1 MSPKPH
7 TTVTE
12 NTPAFLSEAMITPT
26 GFREYDARWRFPQEI
41 NLVGIQEVGLC
52 LGTML
57 KEWDKAKIVVGCDYR
72 SYSLEVKQ
80 ALSLGLMS
88 AGVEV
93 IDIGVALS
101 PLVYFSQFDLDI
113 PACAMITASHN
124 PNGWT
129 GVKIGADRPLTF
141 GPDEMGRLKELT
153 LGGLGQSAPG
163 GSYRREAGAMDRY
176 LDDLVGD
183 MRLSRPLRVVCATG
197 NGTAGLVAPQMLER
211 LGAEVIP
218 LHIKPDYTFPHY
230 NPNPEAMEMLHSMRD
245 KVIETGADFALG
257 FDGDGDRCG
266 VVDDEGEEIFADKV
280 GVMLARSWTGSHP
293 GATLVADVK
302 STGLFLSDPVLQEA
316 GMKTDYWKT
325 GHSHMKR
332 RVKELG
338 ALAGFE
344 KSGHYFLAGDLGR
357 GYDCGMVVA
366 REICLMVDRASQ
378 SMSDLRKALP
388 PVWTTPTMS
397 PYCSDLEKYGVIDRI
412 VTHFEDYAARGG
424 TLAGKKIEQVITIN
438 GARMQLEGGAW
449 ALVRASSNT
458 PNLVVVCESP
468 ESEADMRAIFA
479 DVDAYIDTVAE
490 VGEYDQKI

>member
-1 MSPKPH
+1 MPAMPH
-7 TTVTE
+7 TTVTP

-26 GFREYDARWRFPQEI
+26 GFREYDARWRFPEEI
-41 NLVGIQEVGLC
+41 NLEGLQDVGLS

-57 KEWDKAKIVVGCDYR
+57 RARNKARIVVGCDYR
-72 SYSLEVKQ
+72 SYSLAVKQ
-80 ALSLGLMS
+80 ALVLGLMS

-101 PLVYFSQFDLDI
+101 PLVYFSQFDMDI
-113 PACAMITASHN
+113 PACAMVTASHN

-129 GVKIGADRPLTF
+129 GVKISADRPLTF
-141 GPDEMGRLKELT
+141 STEDMAELKAMTLAGEGR
-153 LGGLGQSAPG
+153 AAAG
-163 GSYRREAGAMDRY
+163 GSYRRETGAMDRY

-183 MRLSRPLRVVCATG
+183 VRLSRPLRVVCATG
-197 NGTAGLVAPQMLER
+197 NGTAGMVAPQLLTR

-218 LHIKPDYTFPHY
+218 LHTTPDYTFPHY

-280 GVMLARSWTGSHP
+280 GVMLARAWAADHP

-302 STGLFLSDPVLQEA
+302 STGLFTADPVLRAA
-316 GMKTDYWKT
+316 GITTDYWKT

-344 KSGHYFLAGDLGR
+344 KSGHYYLAGDIGR
-357 GYDCGMVVA
+357 GYDCGMAVA
-366 REICLMVDRASQ
+366 REICLMVDRSGGA
-378 SMSDLRKALP
+378 MSALRKALP
-388 PVWTTPTMS
+388 PAWTTPTMA
-397 PYCSDLEKYGVIDRI
+397 PHCADTEKYAV
-412 VTHFEDYAARGG
+412 AARITAHYQDVAAKGG
-424 TLAGKKIEQVITIN
+424 MLAGKRIEQVITTN
-438 GARMQLEGGAW
+438 GARMQLTCGGW
-449 ALVRASSNT
+449 ALVRPSSNT
-458 PNLVVVCESP
+458 PNLVVVCEST

-479 DVDAYIDTVAE
+479 DVEAYLETIPE
-490 VGEYDQKI
+490 LGEYDQKI